1 MTAEFIDHPTS
12 RGFAVRGMLHPPC
25 GGGRDILV
33 FAHGAGG
40 NRGSALL
47 LALAEAFSAA
57 GTGVLRIDLPYRQRS
72 PQALPAPAGARID
85 RAGLR
90 EAAAFARQRFAG
102 RLYLG
107 GQSYG
112 GRQAT
117 MLAAADPAA
126 ADALL
131 LTSYPLHPPGKP
143 ENLRAAHLPDLRVP
157 SFFVHGARD
166 GFGTIAEMEAALES
180 IPTANK
186 LHVVAGGG
194 HGLVS
199 RREGPQRLREIVEQI
214 PLAFEEFVRAALD
227 RA

>member
-1 MTAEFIDHPTS
+1 MEIIDHPTS
-12 RGFAVRGMLHPPC
+12 WGFAVRGVLHPPRN
-25 GGGRDILV
+25 GGRDMLV

-40 NRGSALL
+40 NRDSALL
-47 LALAEAFSAA
+47 IALAEAFSAA

-72 PQALPAPAGARID
+72 PRALPTPALAHID

-90 EAAAFARQRFAG
+90 AAAAFARGRCAG

-117 MLAAADPAA
+117 MLAAADPDA

-143 ENLRAAHLPDLRVP
+143 ETLRAAHLPDLRVP
-157 SFFVHGARD
+157 SFFVHGTRD
-166 GFGTIAEMEAALES
+166 EFGTIAEMETALES
-180 IPTANK
+180 IPAAKK
-186 LHVVAGGG
+186 LYVVAGGG
-194 HGLVS
+194 HGLAS
-199 RREGPQRLREIVEQI
+199 RREGLQRLREVVEPI
-214 PLAFEEFVRAALD
+214 PPAFAEFVRAALD
-227 RA
+227 GA

>member
-1 MTAEFIDHPTS
+1 MTAELIDRPTGQ
-12 RGFAVRGMLHPPC
+12 GFAVRGMLHPPGA
-25 GGGRDILV
+25 GGQDVLV

-40 NRGSALL
+40 NRDSALL
-47 LALAEAFSAA
+47 VAIAEEFSVR
-57 GTGVLRIDLPYRQRS
+57 GVGVLRIDLPYRQRRPQGPPS
-72 PQALPAPAGARID
+72 PAQAHLD
-85 RAGLR
+85 RAGLC
-90 EAAAFARQRFAG
+90 AAAELMRERFAG

-117 MLAAADPAA
+117 MLAAADPAV

-143 ENLRAAHLPDLRVP
+143 ANLRAAHLPSLCVP

-166 GFGTIAEMEAALES
+166 DFGTVEEMTAALEL
-180 IPTANK
+180 IPAKTEMR
-186 LHVVAGGG
+186 VVAGGG

-199 RREGPQRLREIVEQI
+199 KREGPQRLRGVVREL
-214 PLAFEEFVRAALD
+214 PPAFGAFVRAALD
-227 RA
+227 SA